1 MSEDDDVIEID
12 VTGIVNIDISNEE
25 KAKEGIAKKG
35 GKKERENGNA
45 LYQSWKERLKKIPK
59 LAEKHYNQRK
69 ETRKERDYRENFR
82 P

>member
-45 LYQSWKERLKKIPK
+45 LYQSWK
-59 LAEKHYNQRK
+59 
-69 ETRKERDYRENFR
+69 
-82 P
+82 